1 MRLFGSKPSADP
13 RKPVSRV
20 VHEILEHGRTQR
32 ADGQSSGLFG
42 RDAQLAMSL
51 TQASTVLA
59 NLDGRAPM
67 KRASFFQ
74 AILSSLAAPKPKP
87 RRAIFASGQPKA
99 MPDARQIEQLLQA
112 TIKDGRRLVLD
123 SDVPENPSETSDV
136 NCVLPQGAK
145 DPVCEPR

>member
-1 MRLFGSKPSADP
+1 MKLFAKPSADP

-20 VHEILEHGRTQR
+20 VHEILEHGRNQR
-32 ADGQSSGLFG
+32 ADGPASGLYG
-42 RDAQLAMSL
+42 RDAQLSASL
-51 TQASTVLA
+51 TQAGTLLA
-59 NLDGRAPM
+59 KLDRGDAP
-67 KRASFFQ
+67 KRSSIFQ
-74 AILSSLAAPKPKP
+74 AILGSLAAPKPKP
-87 RRAIFASGQPKA
+87 KRTFFAAAAPKA